1 MFGSILTFGYMIVDW
16 TRMFSSI
23 LTFGDMI
30 VEAYVWLHI
39 DLWLHDCGLD
49 TYV

>member
-1 MFGSILTFGYMIVDW
+1 MFGSILTFGDMIVD
-16 TRMFSSI
+16 TYVSSI

-39 DLWLHDCGLD
+39 DLW
-49 TYV
+49 